1 MRKETMKAK
10 TTYLKKITALILF
23 LAATIGLANAQ
34 KAFVFNDIPALLA
47 EINSEA
53 RSEIILSVEATRTSY
68 FIYYETELELE
79 DWMMD
84 YSTLTETDPNEE
96 AMPDVF
102 ELETESLELEEWMV
116 QPALDEYLIAD
127 QEDELELES
136 WMIIQ
141 KDWVE

>member
-1 MRKETMKAK
+1 MKAK
-10 TTYLKKITALILF
+10 TTYMKKITALILF

-116 QPALDEYLIAD
+116 QPVLDEYLIAD
-127 QEDELELES
+127 QEDKLELES